1 MSWLR
6 HFDNK
11 FRLLIPWGLQKWHGY
26 AVWVGGYAVWGVAT
40 PFGVWLRRFLDGIV
54 KDVFFVVVYLKFV
67 EELEVFVAEGL
78 FLVVGFLVLDIPE
91 NDIDL

>member
-1 MSWLR
+1 
-6 HFDNK
+6 
-11 FRLLIPWGLQKWHGY
+11 
-26 AVWVGGYAVWGVAT
+26 
-40 PFGVWLRRFLDGIV
+40 VWLRRFLDGIV

>member
-40 PFGVWLRRFLDGIV
+40 PFFRWDRERCIFRC
-54 KDVFFVVVYLKFV
+54 
-67 EELEVFVAEGL
+67 GL
-78 FLVVGFLVLDIPE
+78 FEICGGTRGIRRGRIVFGGGIPGFGHT
-91 NDIDL
+91 